1 MNRIFQTAALLLA
14 MVLLAVTTL
23 AGDDN
28 FSMPKD
34 MSRLLPAQ
42 ADGVLGVA
50 SMEKLD
56 AIWRDILP
64 EGMDEEEASLLPVFE
79 EALMGF
85 EDLIDPEKPLLIT
98 TRVLTAMD
106 AQGFLFTL
114 ILPMKNDDQDFS
126 QVEGV
131 EEFIIVREGDYIG
144 VSTDPNWQPTSET
157 PLWAKELRGGLLT
170 ASLDLESVVE
180 TYRPMIEMG
189 IGSMEGQA
197 QNGTGMGPNTSVEET
212 MATVK
217 MLRAMLESVAGLE
230 IVLDEDGNSIRK
242 ELVFSTIPG
251 SPLAPG
257 PQPSFEEALNL
268 TRFLPGGE
276 NLLVVS
282 ALDQSAQMDLWAE
295 SYLATVHSEMETLD
309 SATGE
314 RYAQWSTEYLNT
326 MTINFLPASMTLRVE
341 KDNSSFQN
349 LLRSNNVQED
359 WKQLVHL
366 ADGLHDLGNGVDLA
380 KIDAQDV
387 DGHQVLGWAVTWQEE
402 ELQNMV
408 DSNVGAAQENPM
420 MASNLMGLLRFAPG
434 NIYMAHVDN
443 YILICGGP
451 NADLIQ
457 QLVHNVAKGKG
468 QVDPRVKKALKN
480 ADSGMQMATVGDLN
494 ALVQVVLEIAEEFE
508 NETADGTIPE
518 DEFSWPIN
526 HPLPFLQSIEING
539 ADYLVHL
546 EMEKSALR
554 EVIQIILEED

>member
-1 MNRIFQTAALLLA
+1 MNRIFQTSALLLA
-14 MVLLAVTTL
+14 MVLLAATAL
-23 AGDDN
+23 AGDEN

-42 ADGVLGVA
+42 ADGVLGIA

-56 AIWRDILP
+56 ALWRDILP
-64 EGMDEEEASLLPVFE
+64 EGMDEEEASLLPFFA
-79 EALMGF
+79 EALLGF
-85 EDLIDPEKPLLIT
+85 EDMIDPGKPLLIT
-98 TRVLTAMD
+98 TRILSAMD
-106 AQGFLFTL
+106 TQGILFTL
-114 ILPMKNDDQDFS
+114 ILPIKNEDQDFS
-126 QVEGV
+126 QVEGF
-131 EEFIIVREGDYIG
+131 EEFLIIREGDYIG
-144 VSTDPNWQPTSET
+144 VSTDPDWQPTSET
-157 PLWAKELRGGLLT
+157 PLWAKELRDGVLT

-180 TYRPMIEMG
+180 TYRPLIEMG
-189 IGSMEGQA
+189 LGAMESQA
-197 QNGTGMGPNTSVEET
+197 QNGTGMGEINSVEET

-217 MLRAMLESVAGLE
+217 MLRALLESVAGLE

-242 ELVFSTIPG
+242 ELLFSTKPG

-257 PQPSFEEALNL
+257 PQPSFDEALNL

-282 ALDQSAQMDLWAE
+282 ALDQSAQMELWAE

-309 SATGE
+309 SETGE

-326 MTINFLPASMTLRVE
+326 MEINFLPAAMTLRVE
-341 KDNSSFQN
+341 KDNSSFQH

-380 KIDAQDV
+380 KIDTQDV
-387 DGHQVLGWAVTWQEE
+387 DGHEVLGWAVTWQEDE
-402 ELQNMV
+402 IQNMV

-434 NIYMAHVDN
+434 NIYMAHIDN
-443 YILICGGP
+443 YILVCGGP

-457 QLVHNVAKGKG
+457 QLVRNVAKGKG

-480 ADSGMQMATVGDLN
+480 AGSGMQMATVGDLN
-494 ALVQVVLEIAEEFE
+494 ALVQVIMEIAEEF
-508 NETADGTIPE
+508 G
-518 DEFSWPIN
+518 DEFTWPID
-526 HPLPFLQSIEING
+526 HPLPFLQSVEING
-539 ADYLVHL
+539 ADYLIHL

-554 EVIQIILEED
+554 EVIQVILEED